1 MGKSKQIGRQLTK
14 IYRQQPISTPT
25 MKLNTTKPTN
35 TKPKPE
41 SFIDKFKDK
50 RVFVKLINGEEF
62 TGRLICNNYNKYDV
76 LLETD
81 NNLLFLPKHGI
92 LYMRLVE

>member
-1 MGKSKQIGRQLTK
+1 MGKNKQIGRQLTK
-14 IYRQQPISTPT
+14 FYRQQLSTPT
-25 MKLNTTKPTN
+25 MKLNTKPTN

-50 RVFVKLINGEEF
+50 QVVVTLINGEVFE
-62 TGRLICNNYNKYDV
+62 GRLICNNYNKYDV

-81 NNLLFLPKHGI
+81 SNLLFLPKHGI